1 MRAEKTQPHQK
12 GEEKTSLENLAQSSK
27 QEQERSE
34 FMEGQ
39 SLFLRYCPCQPIL
52 LAHENPIQTK
62 KKTHYGWNQLGA
74 TLTCTVLKFDLIKNF
89 K

>member
-62 KKTHYGWNQLGA
+62 KKTLRLESAWSYTYMHCA
-74 TLTCTVLKFDLIKNF
+74 EI
-89 K
+89 